1 MARDELTTAYLNEL
15 YIIKVIMFKPHHIK
29 VDSPSFSFWN
39 TVLEQQNNVNSSLL
53 TSEVSIF
60 YRMIRNYEGS
70 VNMHYLMHM
79 FRTQLYLLPNIINN
93 NY

>member
-15 YIIKVIMFKPHHIK
+15 YILKVIMFKPHHSK
-29 VDSPSFSFWN
+29 VESA
-39 TVLEQQNNVNSSLL
+39 
-53 TSEVSIF
+53 VSIF

-70 VNMHYLMHM
+70 VNMHYLIHM
-79 FRTQLYLLPNIINN
+79 FRTQFYLLPNILNN